1 MSTYVSPLI
10 ANKWQ
15 MWESEIWPSRELAKT
30 QTKQRTTSTMQ
41 VEAMSALNM
50 HWKSAVLK
58 QALVPL
64 LQLSG
69 LNIAAQMSGK
79 APAQQIVHQ
88 WFRNCIAFK
97 FAADQATAFYMHFA
111 M

>member
-1 MSTYVSPLI
+1 
-10 ANKWQ
+10 
-15 MWESEIWPSRELAKT
+15 
-30 QTKQRTTSTMQ
+30 
-41 VEAMSALNM
+41 
-50 HWKSAVLK
+50 VLK

-111 M
+111 T